1 MEDHSEDVESHEE
14 DGGGRLYSYCCFSC
28 FLMLSCRWT
37 RIFFFFRR
45 DEESLSIR
53 ISETA
58 ATSLIPFFSIGRV
71 MDPYDRAISRGDG
84 WWQSARQQRARQQM
98 ENKKWQ

>member
-14 DGGGRLYSYCCFSC
+14 DGGGRL
-28 FLMLSCRWT
+28 
-37 RIFFFFRR
+37 

-98 ENKKWQ
+98 ENKK